1 MHRSPLSAHVGLYTV
16 VCTRSARGF
25 VSATRAEPGPHEAR
39 RQTLAPFTCA
49 VCYLLTVLVT
59 PSLRSRASAHRGRSA
74 MSTQR
79 GEGRGGVKSTCAT
92 GARCSSTSPWVRFGR
107 ASNLMTGGGGRF
119 GASWRFGG
127 DEGRRGRPLALPL
140 PALAT
145 CSCWSASGKA
155 RNSDGDLW
163 EESWVSV
170 TELTPVLVRVFHEI
184 TSARTPASSPLRAAA
199 VLLARVL
206 RAFEILGASGKRP
219 PASRVYRRLRA
230 PCPPDWGVCSPTI
243 TPSGIGS
250 APRALW
256 CLTRR
261 GYIHPSPAALNR

>member
-1 MHRSPLSAHVGLYTV
+1 MLLTDSTCDPV
-16 VCTRSARGF
+16 
-25 VSATRAEPGPHEAR
+25 
-39 RQTLAPFTCA
+39 APFPC
-49 VCYLLTVLVT
+49 
-59 PSLRSRASAHRGRSA
+59 LRAPRPERDVHAAEREDGRA
-74 MSTQR
+74 
-79 GEGRGGVKSTCAT
+79 GGVKSCAT

-145 CSCWSASGKA
+145 CSWSASGKA

>member
-145 CSCWSASGKA
+145 CSWSASGKA